1 MQILPAVDVLDGK
14 VVRLLRGDYSNVT
27 IYGDDPVAMARKWY
41 SQGVDIIH
49 VVDLEGARSGTP
61 DFDLWAALGSSGVP
75 FQLGGGL
82 RTAGLASRALEAGAQ
97 RVVLGSAAVW
107 EPEVLGTLV
116 RRHGADAVV
125 AAVDVRDGKAIGAG
139 WLDEG
144 KVVSEVI
151 GAIVTLGVEWALA
164 TGIETDGTLTGP
176 DRQMLDVIRKQAP
189 DLKLIASGG
198 VSSTEDVHTL
208 REAGLAGCI
217 IGRALYEGR
226 VSIDEL
232 I

>member
-1 MQILPAVDVLDGK
+1 VQILPAVDVLDGK

>member
-14 VVRLLRGDYSNVT
+14 VVRLLKGNYDNVT
-27 IYGDDPVAMARKWY
+27 IYGDDPVAMVQKWHA
-41 SQGVDIIH
+41 QGGDIVH
-49 VVDLEGARSGTP
+49 VVDLEGARSGKP

-125 AAVDVRDGKAIGAG
+125 AAVDVRDGKAVGAG

-176 DRQMLDVIRKQAP
+176 DQQMLDIIRKQAP

-198 VSSTEDVHTL
+198 VASTEDVHTL

-226 VSIDEL
+226 VSIAEL

>member
-1 MQILPAVDVLDGK
+1 
-14 VVRLLRGDYSNVT
+14 
-27 IYGDDPVAMARKWY
+27 
-41 SQGVDIIH
+41 
-49 VVDLEGARSGTP
+49 
-61 DFDLWAALGSSGVP
+61 
-75 FQLGGGL
+75 
-82 RTAGLASRALEAGAQ
+82 
-97 RVVLGSAAVW
+97 VVLGSAAVW

>member
-14 VVRLLRGDYSNVT
+14 VVRLMKGDYNQVT
-27 IYGDDPVAMARKWY
+27 IYGDDPVAMARTWHDE
-41 SQGVDIIH
+41 GGDVIH

-61 DFDLWAALGSSGVP
+61 DLDLWRALGSSGVP

-82 RTAGLASRALEAGAQ
+82 RTVELATQAIEAGAQ

-107 EPEVLGTLV
+107 EPDILGTLV
-116 RRHGADAVV
+116 QRHGAGAVV
-125 AAVDVRDGKAIGAG
+125 AAVDVRDGRATGAG

-144 KVVSEVI
+144 KEVSEVI
-151 GAIVTLGVEWALA
+151 GAITTLGVEWALA
-164 TGIETDGTLTGP
+164 TGIETDGTLAGP
-176 DRQMLDVIRKQAP
+176 DRDLLDAIAGQAP

-198 VSSTEDVHTL
+198 VASAADVMAL

-217 IGRALYEGR
+217 IGRALYEHR
-226 VSIDEL
+226 VTIGEL